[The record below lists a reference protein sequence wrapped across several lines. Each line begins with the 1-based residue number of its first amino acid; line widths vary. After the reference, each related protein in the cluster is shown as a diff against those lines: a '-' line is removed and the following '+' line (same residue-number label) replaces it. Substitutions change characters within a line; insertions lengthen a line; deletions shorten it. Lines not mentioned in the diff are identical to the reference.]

1 MDIFFLLLA
10 VGLGYVIG
18 WHHHAWT
25 MIRRMIEN
33 PTMFTEMIDKLKE
46 IDSDLDSKSR
56 GNTSSEIRTEFLQGQ
71 CYIYDGETF
80 LAQGTSLHEAL
91 SNAEKRFPGQY
102 NFTLRLT
109 VPNESNQSS

>member
-1 MDIFFLLLA
+1 MDLFLLLLA

-25 MIRRMIEN
+25 MLRRMIEN
-33 PTMFTEMIDKLKE
+33 PAVFTDMLNKLKE
-46 IDSDLDSKSR
+46 IDKETVSESTEQ
-56 GNTSSEIRTEFLQGQ
+56 TSIRTEFLHGQ

-80 LAQGTSLHEAL
+80 LAQGADLHEAL